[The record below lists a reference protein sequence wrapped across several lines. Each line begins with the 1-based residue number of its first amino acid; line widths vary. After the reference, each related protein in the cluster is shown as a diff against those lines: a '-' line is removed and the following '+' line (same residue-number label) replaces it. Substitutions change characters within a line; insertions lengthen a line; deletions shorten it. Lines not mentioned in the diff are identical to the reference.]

1 MKTIM
6 YILWFKRAL
15 GADEIQIICPDI
27 FTAQDLWDDLI
38 DLGYIPQCPRP
49 QH

>member
-1 MKTIM
+1 MEMKTIM

-27 FTAQDLWDDLI
+27 FTARDLWDDLTN
-38 DLGYIPQCPRP
+38 LGYIPQCARP
-49 QH
+49 